1 MRDIDVDAL
10 MRTRDAVSIKALCY
24 KTVDVFAGI
33 CERKLWL
40 KDGPQ
45 AGTDGHLIVVPF
57 KDPHAYQYTEHEISH
72 ILFKSNAL
80 AREIFIAEYM
90 QKICKVAKKSGVT
103 LVDTQLEALLKYV
116 IAVLD
121 DERVISLWG
130 RIYRGSEAI
139 MRRMKREQSAENVT
153 DGLAHESLMLLLI
166 TLAGGH
172 DPPPGKLDR
181 YRPYLEE
188 ALARVRGVDY
198 TAMLAVAKWLV
209 VQLVSELLRESQQ
222 MPPGL
227 PARLPGPAGNGQVPQ
242 EASGGASEAQDE
254 SEGGEPPSMPWE
266 HSEAQDGND
275 APSQGVAGTPP
286 PEATPAERADAL
298 QSLLERAGAEA
309 PLDEVEESRFRR
321 PGEEGAAERQAR
333 KALNAAVQDEQ
344 SMGQML
350 GAAGE
355 AMDAVVEKAQHAAR
369 NALNHDDQL
378 RKDAYAK
385 VVFTDVEPSP
395 HRDPH
400 LKLDE
405 HDEDTVRRLRAVFH
419 RVLGRRVNTL
429 EDAGATIDVPAYLT
443 RRMTGEPL
451 PVFRADRSGRG
462 FRALVLIDRSSSMKG
477 RRTKQA
483 ERACRIISRA
493 LDFPFVTRHVWG
505 FQALAHGQVDIT
517 RFRPGQ
523 EVFDSDSARVGGITP
538 LHTAIR
544 VALQELEDGTD
555 AKHLFVVSDGFPVF
569 ARKDGA
575 VYGTNSLMASVRQNV
590 MGARQKGVG
599 VTGVMIGKQVSNKA
613 MGFMFGPSKYWRQM
627 DEARFGD
634 DLIQLVSTAFVEY
647 LRSR

>member
-1 MRDIDVDAL
+1 MRIDLTPESA
-10 MRTRDAVSIKALCY
+10 RDVSIKALCY

-40 KDGPQ
+40 KDGEK

-57 KDPHAYQYTEHEISH
+57 RDPYAYQYTEHEISH

-80 AREIFIAEYM
+80 AREVFLAEYVN
-90 QKICKVAKKSGVT
+90 KIRAVAKKAGVSINDWG
-103 LVDTQLEALLKYV
+103 LNELLKYIV
-116 IAVLD
+116 AVLD

-130 RIYRGSEAI
+130 RVYRGSEAI
-139 MRRMKREQSAENVT
+139 MRRMKWEQAKEII
-153 DGLAHESLMLLLI
+153 DLCQEHESLMGLMVS
-166 TLAGGH
+166 LAARH
-172 DPPPGKLDR
+172 DVRPGELDR
-181 YRPYLEE
+181 YRPYMEE

-198 TAMLAVAKWLV
+198 TAMLAVAKWFV
-209 VQLVSELLRESQQ
+209 VQLVSEMIRESRQ

-227 PARLPGPAGNGQVPQ
+227 PAQRPGEAEGGQVPQ
-242 EASGGASEAQDE
+242 GGGEGASAAQDE
-254 SEGGEPPSMPWE
+254 PGDDGPPSMPWE
-266 HSEAQDGND
+266 QDEPQGS
-275 APSQGVAGTPP
+275 AEVPSPSQGTPP
-286 PEATPAERADAL
+286 PDATPYERTQAL
-298 QSLLERAGAEA
+298 GELIKRQQPGTMVL
-309 PLDEVEESRFRR
+309 PDEVEESRFKR
-321 PGEEGAAERQAR
+321 PGEEEEAKRQAR

-344 SMGQML
+344 TLDKML
-350 GAAGE
+350 SAAE
-355 AMDAVVEKAQHAAR
+355 STMDSVVEKAQHAAR
-369 NALNHDDQL
+369 NALHHDDRL

-405 HDEDTVRRLRAVFH
+405 SDEDTVRRLRALFH
-419 RVLGRRVNTL
+419 RVLGRRVNML
-429 EDAGATIDVPAYLT
+429 DDAGVAIDVPAYLT
-443 RRMTGEPL
+443 RRLTGEPL

-462 FRALVLIDRSSSMKG
+462 FRALVLIDRSSSMEG

-505 FQALAHGQVDIT
+505 FQGLAHGQVDII

-544 VALQELEDGTD
+544 VALQELEDSTD

-575 VYGTNSLMASVRQNV
+575 VYGTHNLMAFVRSNV
-590 MGARQKGVG
+590 MGARQKGIG
-599 VTGVMIGKQVSNKA
+599 VTGVMIGGQVGAKA
-613 MGFMFGPSKYWRQM
+613 MTFMFGPSKYWRQL
-627 DEARFGD
+627 DEKRFGD
-634 DLIQLVSTAFVEY
+634 DLVQLVSGAFIEY